1 MDVPLETGSRGSVPL
16 CISQDESNE
25 RSCPCN
31 AVSCFCVHFFFEKK
45 LYLYTS
51 LKSWLKRSCFTL
63 LVKLRADLI
72 HALEIMQSRY
82 SYDCKFV
89 RVFPVCVSVL
99 SIIVKS
105 IVALA
110 YCAALYLKG

>member
-1 MDVPLETGSRGSVPL
+1 MYHWKLDREALY
-16 CISQDESNE
+16 
-25 RSCPCN
+25 PC
-31 AVSCFCVHFFFEKK
+31 VSLRMNPTRDLVLVMQLVAFVYTFFFEKK